1 MGHIASVG
9 RAFPPHY
16 YDQETLT
23 AALKWLWAERHHS
36 VHRLEAIHRN
46 TLVGGRHLALPLEA
60 YAELTSFTDANA
72 AFIRSAV
79 DLGAEALLSALAAA
93 ALEPTDVDHVIF
105 VSITGLAT
113 PSIDAR
119 LVNRIGL
126 RSDVK
131 RTPIF
136 GLGCVA
142 GAAGLARGADYLR
155 GHPREV
161 VALVSVELCSLT
173 LQRGDFSLRNIVAS
187 GLFGDGAAAAILVGD
202 ERASGAAG
210 RHRGNDAGVARP
222 PAGDAEGA
230 ARPPGPAIVA
240 SRSVLY
246 PNSEHVM
253 GWDVTSEGFRV
264 VLSADVPKIVEARL
278 AHDVDAFLALHGL
291 TRADIGNWV
300 CHPGGPHVLLAV
312 QQSLALPDD
321 ALAVTWESLRR
332 VGNLSSA
339 SVLMVLRDTMDDHRP
354 RPDTWG
360 LLIALGPGFCAEL
373 ILLRW

>member
-1 MGHIASVG
+1 VEHIASVG

-23 AALKWLWAERHHS
+23 AALKWLWASRHHS
-36 VHRLEAIHRN
+36 VHRLETIHRN

-72 AFIRSAV
+72 AFISSAV
-79 DLGAEALLSALAAA
+79 DLGAEALLSALTAAGLA
-93 ALEPTDVDHVIF
+93 PTDVDHVIF

-210 RHRGNDAGVARP
+210 CHDV
-222 PAGDAEGA
+222 GA
-230 ARPPGPAIVA
+230 ARPPGGTDVGNARPLGPTIVA

-246 PNSEHVM
+246 PDTEHVM

-278 AHDVDAFLALHGL
+278 AHDVDAFLAMHGL
-291 TRADIGNWV
+291 TRADIGSYV

-312 QQSLALPDD
+312 QQSLGLSDD

-373 ILLRW
+373 LLLRW

>member
-1 MGHIASVG
+1 
-9 RAFPPHY
+9 
-16 YDQETLT
+16 
-23 AALKWLWAERHHS
+23 LKWLWASRHHS

-60 YAELTSFTDANA
+60 YAELISFTDANA

-79 DLGAEALLSALAAA
+79 DLGEEALRAALAAA
-93 ALEPTDVDHVIF
+93 GLVPTDVDHVIF

-119 LVNRIGL
+119 LMNRLGL
-126 RSDVK
+126 RRDVK

-142 GAAGLARGADYLR
+142 GAAGLARATDYLL
-155 GHPREV
+155 GHPHQV

-187 GLFGDGAAAAILVGD
+187 GLFGDGAAAAVLVG
-202 ERASGAAG
+202 EKRAVPAHAMAPSSGN
-210 RHRGNDAGVARP
+210 R
-222 PAGDAEGA
+222 
-230 ARPPGPAIVA
+230 RPPGPTIVA
-240 SRSVLY
+240 TRSVFY
-246 PNSEHVM
+246 PDTEQVM

-264 VLSADVPKIVEARL
+264 VLSADVAQIVEESL
-278 AHDVDAFLALHGL
+278 APDVDAFLAAHGL
-291 TRADIGNWV
+291 GRVDVGSYI

-312 QQSLALPDD
+312 QRSLALPDA
-321 ALAVTWESLRR
+321 ALALTWESLRR

-339 SVLMVLRDTMDDHRP
+339 SVLLVLGDTMDDQRP
-354 RPDTWG
+354 APGTWG

>member
-1 MGHIASVG
+1 VGNIASVG

-23 AALKWLWAERHHS
+23 AALKGLWGSRAHS
-36 VHRLEAIHRN
+36 VHRLDTIHRN
-46 TLVGGRHLALPLEA
+46 TLVGGRHLALPIEA

-79 DLGAEALLSALAAA
+79 DLGAEALRDALAAA
-93 ALEPTDVDHVIF
+93 RLAPTDVDHVIF

-119 LVNRIGL
+119 LVNRVGL
-126 RSDVK
+126 RRDVK

-142 GAAGLARGADYLR
+142 GAAGLARGFDYLR
-155 GHPREV
+155 GHPTEV

-187 GLFGDGAAAAILVGD
+187 GLFGDGAAAAILVGE
-202 ERASGAAG
+202 ERALCAAG
-210 RHRGNDAGVARP
+210 PGGVDDVDRARP
-222 PAGDAEGA
+222 
-230 ARPPGPAIVA
+230 RGPSIVA
-240 SRSVLY
+240 TRSVLY
-246 PNSEHVM
+246 PDTEDVM

-278 AHDVDAFLALHGL
+278 APDVDAFLATHGL
-291 TRADIGNWV
+291 TRAGIGSYI

-312 QQSLALPDD
+312 QRGLGLPDEALAL
-321 ALAVTWESLRR
+321 TWESLRR
-332 VGNLSSA
+332 IGNLSSA
-339 SVLMVLRDTMDDHRP
+339 SVLMVLRDTMDGRRP
-354 RPDTWG
+354 RADTWG

-373 ILLRW
+373 VLLRW